1 MSIREYLKKGNRE
14 QIRRKEER
22 RSRKTMINETTRRRE
37 RNPI

>member
-14 QIRRKEER
+14 QIQGKEER

>member
-37 RNPI
+37 RNPT